1 MYWYSF
7 IRSGTW
13 PAPCLAVAMTC
24 SKIITSVSTL
34 SGPRARSL
42 SFVAGSEGMY
52 QNRGD
57 ALWHLSRYIGE
68 HLSAKKEGLE
78 LENKRAGWA
87 SDNAWRDLPIR
98 RWVGKVP
105 GRIHKH
111 AHIEV
116 ALRSCRASC
125 DVSAQGNGW
134 WDSDRGGLMYEADL
148 YEFNTTCASP
158 QYLCHKRCCGSAL

>member
-13 PAPCLAVAMTC
+13 PAPCLAVAMMR

-68 HLSAKKEGLE
+68 HLSAKKKKALNWKIKGRDGPSTTPEGIFRSE
-78 LENKRAGWA
+78 GGWVKLLDRFRFA
-87 SDNAWRDLPIR
+87 
-98 RWVGKVP
+98 
-105 GRIHKH
+105 RID
-111 AHIEV
+111 V
-116 ALRSCRASC
+116 ALRFRRASC
-125 DVSAQGNGW
+125 DVSALGNGW
-134 WDSDRGGLMYEADL
+134 WDSDRAGLMYEADL
-148 YEFNTTCASP
+148 YEFNTACASP
-158 QYLCHKRCCGSAL
+158 QYLCHKRCCGSVL